1 MKSEESRIG
10 LMFCADQKK
19 PFNGAK
25 GRYFPVAVPLEE
37 AVQLLAFAE
46 DRLLQPD
53 VVSYSTVTWP
63 PRWIQG
69 GNFLL
74 RTVRTI

>member
-1 MKSEESRIG
+1 MI
-10 LMFCADQKK
+10 
-19 PFNGAK
+19 
-25 GRYFPVAVPLEE
+25 FPVGVPLEE

-63 PRWIQG
+63 PRW
-69 GNFLL
+69 
-74 RTVRTI
+74 